1 MKPDQMPSFIKALQ
15 IGTENA
21 TFVEIGTWTGDFAE
35 ELLKYTKC
43 KKLYCVDPYRHFEN
57 DEYPDSMNTLT
68 QGDFDNVFENTKSR
82 LSKYGDRVEFIRD
95 LSVDAAQKFAD
106 ETVDFAYIDG
116 NHDFAY
122 VDADIKAWFPKIR
135 KGGYLCGDDV
145 YSHTLDNHDSDGNL
159 LKVWCYNND
168 GSPSSWGKYGTYP
181 ACVKNE
187 TDLGAKFEFEETQFS
202 CLK

>member
-1 MKPDQMPSFIKALQ
+1 MKPDQIPSLLKALQ
-15 IGTENA
+15 MSSENA
-21 TFVEIGTWTGDFAE
+21 VFVEIGTWEGGFAD

-43 KKLYCVDPYRHFEN
+43 KKLYCVDPYRHFDN

-68 QGDFDNVFENTKSR
+68 QASFDAVFANTKSL

-95 LSVDAAQKFAD
+95 LSTDAAQKFAD
-106 ETVDFAYIDG
+106 ESVDFAYIDG

-145 YSHTLDNHDSDGNL
+145 YSHKMSDHDSDGNL
-159 LKVWCYNND
+159 IKVWGRNRD

-181 ACVKNE
+181 ACIKNE
-187 TDLGAKFEFEETQFS
+187 TDLGIKFEFEETQFS